1 MRTKP
6 ELLSELQTMLRDVF
20 AAASGGTA
28 YARIARA
35 HGYVDG
41 FMRAL
46 LDMGVVQQRE
56 LVELVAAAPMAS
68 CSVPAVASMYTMRRA
83 PLASTESDE
92 SSPTMCCPSE
102 YGAPLCP
109 FRCRPSSTTSG

>member
-56 LVELVAAAPMAS
+56 LVDLVAAERERAS
-68 CSVPAVASMYTMRRA
+68 GPAVRVMDSKDVAA
-83 PLASTESDE
+83 A
-92 SSPTMCCPSE
+92 
-102 YGAPLCP
+102 
-109 FRCRPSSTTSG
+109 